1 MSTRATF
8 SISWVTLL
16 IVFALGGLASW
27 YFLKPKQQ
35 PIEES
40 TVLLER
46 IRSVCKL
53 VTVEGEFSEVYS
65 HTDYS
70 GYFTFFW
77 DKRMLLR
84 VQATVAAGYDFE
96 QAKFDADP
104 TNKTIRISQLPEA
117 SILSI
122 DHKVDY
128 YDISEGVFT
137 AFTPEDYTRI
147 NQRAKDLIRE
157 QANQSKLMPAAR
169 EQAQKVI
176 EMVRVMVESAGW
188 TLIIDTPPPAAR

>member
-1 MSTRATF
+1 MTTNAQRF
-8 SISWVTLL
+8 PSWLILT

-27 YFLKPKQQ
+27 YYFKPTSK

-53 VTVEGEFSEVYS
+53 VTVEGDFSEVFS
-65 HTDYS
+65 HSEYQ

-96 QAKFDADP
+96 KAKFEADP
-104 TNKTIRISQLPEA
+104 VTKTIRISQLPEA

-137 AFTPEDYTRI
+137 AFAPEDYTRI
-147 NQRAKDLIRE
+147 NDRAKELIRE
-157 QANQSKLMPAAR
+157 QANKSNLLPSAR
-169 EQAQKVI
+169 AQAGKVF
-176 EMVRVMVESAGW
+176 ELVRFMVESSGW
-188 TLIIDTPPPAAR
+188 KLVVDGPVPLPN